1 MSNSESNI
9 TNNVVAVTNQNPT
22 SQRFGTAFVI
32 HRTQTATY
40 LLTCKHVL
48 DDVGAEGL
56 QVGYQPAS
64 VVAVD
69 EHFDLALLRCEEK
82 LAAPTLRLKR
92 LTDSQASLRGAGYS
106 SFGKHGLV
114 IQTYALVIQSRV
126 ELESKQ
132 RQCRSHGWR
141 LQASE
146 ELVAGCSGAP
156 ALDAQGFVV
165 GIISHKMSNDQGFA
179 VSIETLLKIWPD
191 APPDLLPSVSQS
203 DPIHRAYQPRDDEFL
218 MNCEKE
224 LDLFAQIAAGQ
235 ETGIRLINVYGEGGM
250 GKSRL
255 LREFQVI
262 ATDQALHC
270 LHFSL
275 GVTATV
281 EEQLDTV
288 VAHYDALHFT
298 DYEQLRFNRPESP
311 TREKEQNWLSNLTR
325 AFVRNL
331 TNHVSNQASNYRLAL
346 FFDQYEK
353 SNEIF
358 RWWLEH
364 TFLILLPA
372 RPLTVIVAG
381 REPIERKPAWKGYHS
396 VHLNGVSEDWYHEY
410 AQHRG
415 VAIDASG
422 IKLVHSV
429 LKGRPKDWVEFV
441 GSQTPQRQLAGG
453 LI

>member
-22 SQRFGTAFVI
+22 SQHFGTAFVI
-32 HRTQTATY
+32 YRTQTTTY

-48 DDVGAEGL
+48 DDVGVEGL

-69 EHFDLALLRCEEK
+69 EHFDLALLRCEGQ
-82 LAAPTLRLKR
+82 LDAPTLRLKR
-92 LTDSQASLRGAGYS
+92 LTDSQANLRGAGYS
-106 SFGKHGLV
+106 SLGKHSLA
-114 IQTYALVIQSRV
+114 IQTYELVIQSRV

-141 LQASE
+141 LQASA

-165 GIISHKMSNDQGFA
+165 GIISHKLSNEQAFA
-179 VSIETLLKIWPD
+179 VSIEALLKIWPD
-191 APPDLLPSVSQS
+191 APTDLLPSMSQS
-203 DPIHRAYQPRDDEFL
+203 TPIHRAYQPRDAEFL

-224 LDLFAQIAAGQ
+224 LDLFTQIAAVE

-255 LREFQVI
+255 LREFQAI
-262 ATDQALHC
+262 ANDHALHC

-281 EEQLDTV
+281 EELLDTV
-288 VAHYDALHFT
+288 VAHYDTLHFP

-325 AFVRNL
+325 AFVRDL
-331 TNHVSNQASNYRLAL
+331 TNHVSNQASNHRLAL

-358 RWWLEH
+358 RWWMEH
-364 TFLILLPA
+364 TFLVLLPV

-396 VHLNGVSEDWYHEY
+396 VHLNGVAEEWYYKY

-415 VAIDASG
+415 VDIEGHQVKFAFS
-422 IKLVHSV
+422 L

-441 GSQTPQRQLAGG
+441 GAQTPQPQLAGG
-453 LI
+453 LV